1 MKLMWNVRNVMTG
14 TTYMKEKIMKVVV
27 FMVNVGRVMDMAH
40 TLIRKNKGVRVAMM
54 TTITVK
60 TKIIIKRDGGIF

>member
-1 MKLMWNVRNVMTG
+1 MWNVRNAMTV
-14 TTYMKEKIMKVVV
+14 TTYMKEKITKVVV
-27 FMVNVGRVMDMAH
+27 FTVNAGRVMDMAH
-40 TLIRKNKGVRVAMM
+40 TPIRKNKGVKIAMM